1 MKITFFLIAF
11 CLVFLRMY
19 FSWTGPGGTDSN
31 NGTMIIGNGDDNT
44 IEIKWSG
51 KIAFNDDETAIASI
65 TPGGYLKYKNNDKK
79 MVAESNMQGDI
90 SYKLYDGDLP
100 LSLDSTGKKRLAASI
115 KEMIS
120 FGFHAEERVDLIA
133 RKGGKKAL
141 LDEAAKS
148 TSSYIKVLFIDRLF
162 KNDSLDKD
170 DLLGMLKQIDGL
182 DADYEKEKNLDRF
195 SADQLK
201 DSIIVQ
207 PWLNVVGHIGS
218 TDTKKNLLI
227 HLIEKDS
234 IYPAVFGKILDIS
247 GNLSSDWEKENV
259 LGPLIDKGAIP
270 TDLFNRLLEQIAH
283 FGSDY
288 EKQNLYKKLIADN
301 NMSETQWGSLIGQV
315 AHLAADFDK
324 SNLLL
329 EIAPIMPKSEYL
341 HTTYLLCAKTIT
353 SDEEY
358 GKALRA
364 VQ

>member
-19 FSWTGPGGTDSN
+19 LSWTGPGGTDIN
-31 NGTMIIGNGDDNT
+31 NGTMIIGAGDDRT
-44 IEIKWSG
+44 VEIKWSG

-90 SYKLYDGDLP
+90 HYRLYDGDLQ
-100 LSLDSTGKKRLAASI
+100 LSLDSTGKTRLAANI

-120 FGFHAEERVDLIA
+120 FGFHAEERVDLLA

-141 LDEAAKS
+141 LDGMA
-148 TSSYIKVLFIDRLF
+148 TSSSSFVKDLFIDRLF

-170 DLLGMLKQIDGL
+170 DLLGMLKQIGGL

-195 SADQLK
+195 SPGQLNN
-201 DSIIVQ
+201 SIIVQ
-207 PWLNVVGHIGS
+207 PWLDDVSHVGS
-218 TDTKKNLLI
+218 TDTKKNLLV

-234 IYPAVFGKILDIS
+234 IPPAIFGKILELS
-247 GNLSSDWEKENV
+247 GDLSSDWEKENV
-259 LGPLIDKGAIP
+259 LGPLIDQGAIP
-270 TDLFNRLLEQIAH
+270 TDLFNRLLEQVAH
-283 FGSDY
+283 FGSDE
-288 EKQNLYKKLIADN
+288 EKQNLYKKLVAGN
-301 NMSETQWGSLIGQV
+301 KMSEAQWGSLIGQV
-315 AHLAADFDK
+315 AHLAADYDK
-324 SNLLL
+324 TNLLL
-329 EIAPIMPKSEYL
+329 EIARIMPKSEYL
-341 HTTYLLCAKTIT
+341 HTAYLLCAKTIT